1 MICFQKSIIKLEGFI
16 WKYLV
21 EYIWH
26 EGGIKMADGKIR
38 TEIILE
44 RMIQETS
51 EIFSF
56 VFKIPGDLTW
66 IPGQHGI
73 FRYRDRQVE
82 EDKGFRIFSIASIID
97 EGIMMF
103 STRITPES
111 TDFKQ
116 QLLTMKQGEVMTVE
130 GINGKFKIPDYN
142 KKACI
147 MAGGIGVTPIR
158 ALVKQMESEGISPA
172 GVTVLYSDDRGQ
184 FAYEED
190 LRKAGEAVNGLEVIL
205 ISDRNIFVQKI
216 EEYTKNN
223 GNESA
228 YLISGTPGMNAFI
241 TEKLTKEGIEKTNII
256 TDVFMGYE

>member
-1 MICFQKSIIKLEGFI
+1 
-16 WKYLV
+16 
-21 EYIWH
+21 
-26 EGGIKMADGKIR
+26 MADGKIR

-158 ALVKQMESEGISPA
+158 ALVKQMESEGVSPA

-228 YLISGTPGMNAFI
+228 YLISGTPGNECIYNRKAYQGRNRKDQYNYGCI
-241 TEKLTKEGIEKTNII
+241 HGIRIKT
-256 TDVFMGYE
+256 VK

>member
-1 MICFQKSIIKLEGFI
+1 MT
-16 WKYLV
+16 
-21 EYIWH
+21 
-26 EGGIKMADGKIR
+26 DGKIR

-44 RMIQETS
+44 RIVKETS
-51 EIFSF
+51 EIYSF
-56 VFKIPGDLTW
+56 IFKIPEDLTW
-66 IPGQHGI
+66 TPGQHGI
-73 FRYRDRQVE
+73 FRYRDRQLE
-82 EDKGFRIFSIASIID
+82 EDKGFRIFSIASVMT

-116 QLLTMKQGEVMTVE
+116 QLLTLNQGEVMTVE
-130 GINGKFKIPDYN
+130 GVNGKFKIPDYD

-147 MAGGIGVTPIR
+147 MAGGIGVTPVR
-158 ALVKQMESEGISPA
+158 ALVKQMEMEEISPA
-172 GVTVLYSDDRGQ
+172 GVTVLYSDDRGE

-190 LRKAGEAVNGLEVIL
+190 LRKAGQGINGLEVVL

-216 EEYTKNN
+216 EEYTRNN
-223 GNESA
+223 GNGSA

-241 TEKLTKEGIEKTNII
+241 TEKLTKEGIDKSNII

>member
-1 MICFQKSIIKLEGFI
+1 
-16 WKYLV
+16 
-21 EYIWH
+21 
-26 EGGIKMADGKIR
+26 MADGKLR
-38 TEIILE
+38 TEIVLE
-44 RMIQETS
+44 RIVKETS

-66 IPGQHGI
+66 ISGQHGI
-73 FRYRDRQVE
+73 FRYRDRQLE
-82 EDKGFRIFSIASIID
+82 EDKGFRIFSIASVMF

-116 QLLTMKQGEVMTVE
+116 QLLTMKPGEVMTVE
-130 GINGKFKIPDYN
+130 GINGKFKIPDYD

-147 MAGGIGVTPIR
+147 MAGGIGVTPVR
-158 ALVKQMESEGISPA
+158 ALVKQMEMEGISPA
-172 GVTVLYSDDRGQ
+172 GVTVLYSDDRGE
-184 FAYEED
+184 FAYEEA
-190 LRKAGEAVNGLEVIL
+190 LRKAGETISGLEVVL

-216 EEYTKNN
+216 EEYTRNN
-223 GNESA
+223 GNGSA

-241 TEKLTKEGIEKTNII
+241 TEKLTKEGIDKSNII